1 MKSLTAARALL
12 TLQIAVQRRRH
23 QQALEQ
29 ARQGLE
35 IKVQQRTADLLT
47 VNTALQ
53 QEVAERIQ
61 TEQTLRAA
69 QDELVQAGKMAV
81 LGQLSTEMAHELNQ
95 PLTALRTLAS
105 NSQRFLERGQT
116 DVAQRNL
123 QRMVELTER
132 MGFMTGQLRNFAR
145 KSAGDARA
153 VLVASLLDGAQDVLE
168 VRIARSAAVVVSALT
183 PPDLH
188 VWCDANRV
196 QQVLVNLMANALD
209 AMQGLSQPRLEIDCQ
224 ASGQWARII
233 VRDHGPGLSEDARKR
248 LFEPF
253 FTTKSEGLGLGLSL
267 SADIVRASGGSL
279 QASNHPR
286 GGAVF
291 QLLLPMVDT
300 LQVADVRIPL

>member
-1 MKSLTAARALL
+1 
-12 TLQIAVQRRRH
+12 
-23 QQALEQ
+23 
-29 ARQGLE
+29 
-35 IKVQQRTADLLT
+35 
-47 VNTALQ
+47 
-53 QEVAERIQ
+53 
-61 TEQTLRAA
+61 
-69 QDELVQAGKMAV
+69 
-81 LGQLSTEMAHELNQ
+81 
-95 PLTALRTLAS
+95 
-105 NSQRFLERGQT
+105 
-116 DVAQRNL
+116 
-123 QRMVELTER
+123 
-132 MGFMTGQLRNFAR
+132 
-145 KSAGDARA
+145 
-153 VLVASLLDGAQDVLE
+153 
-168 VRIARSAAVVVSALT
+168 
-183 PPDLH
+183 
-188 VWCDANRV
+188 
-196 QQVLVNLMANALD
+196 MANALD